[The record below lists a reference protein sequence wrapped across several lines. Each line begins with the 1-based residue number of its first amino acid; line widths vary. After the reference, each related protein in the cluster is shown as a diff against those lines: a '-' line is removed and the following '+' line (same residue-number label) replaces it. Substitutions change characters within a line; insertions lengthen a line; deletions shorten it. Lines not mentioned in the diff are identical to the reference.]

1 MSIEDN
7 FEDKKRKTTIIER
20 IFDKRWNSKTR
31 SLSNDL
37 VTIDDLRKAVDAFDK
52 KVPLGLK
59 PFGAR
64 YNVYAFFKDFVRRT
78 TSANRNWPESVLRRG
93 YTARQE
99 TGGGKSFRFIKLPA
113 GQVTA
118 FSEPQAGYPQLQ
130 GDRRFKIQSLS
141 LDFETRLVGFW
152 GHESWLMQV
161 AVQLKLIQSHLAL
174 FSEHKF
180 VEVVDLQQNIKQGR
194 AEIDGLFLG
203 RMSSDTPMLIT
214 VEAKGR
220 KDDILETQV
229 AAQVI
234 AVMKNKNIRKNLP
247 AIARNPEDFCILP
260 MAMKVVEDSVLY
272 IAEYEPVKYEPNGS
286 IAGVRLVAESL
297 CEIIPPVEGIR

>member
-1 MSIEDN
+1 MGN
-7 FEDKKRKTTIIER
+7 NVEDKKRKTVIIER
-20 IFDKRWNSKTR
+20 IFERRWNPETG
-31 SLSNDL
+31 SLLNDL
-37 VTIDDLRKAVDAFDK
+37 VTIDDIKNAVDAFDK
-52 KVPLGLK
+52 NVPKGLK

-78 TSANRNWPESVLRRG
+78 SSANRNWPASVLSRG

-99 TGGGKSFRFIKLPA
+99 TGGGRSFRFIKVPA

-118 FSEPQAGYPQLQ
+118 FFEPPAAYPRLK
-130 GDRRFKIQSLS
+130 GRECRFRIQSLS

-174 FSEHKF
+174 CSEHNF
-180 VEVVDLQQNIKQGR
+180 VEVADLQQNIKQGR

-203 RMSSDTPMLIT
+203 RMSSDSPMLIT

-229 AAQVI
+229 AAQVV
-234 AVMKNKNIRKNLP
+234 AVMRNKNIRKNLP
-247 AIARNPEDFCILP
+247 AIARNPEDFYILP
-260 MAMKVVEDSVLY
+260 MAMKIFDDSVIY
-272 IAEYEPVKYEPNGS
+272 IAEYDPVRYEPNGVIS
-286 IAGVRLVAESL
+286 DVRLVGESL